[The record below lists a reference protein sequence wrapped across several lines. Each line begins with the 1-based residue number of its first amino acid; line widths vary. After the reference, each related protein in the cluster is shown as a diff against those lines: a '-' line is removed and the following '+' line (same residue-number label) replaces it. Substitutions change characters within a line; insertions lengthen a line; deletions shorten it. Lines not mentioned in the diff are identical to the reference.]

1 MNKFLIA
8 ICYFV
13 VSPVLASPLSLIYE
27 VTSEEDPT
35 VTTSFEKRTPTALRG
50 VLAQNSKA
58 VGAFM
63 TSNPK
68 QYRQTTWSYFTKNAA
83 NSGTG
88 LELLFYKDILWR
100 PYKPAPKSQDI
111 NRVNFVGLDQ
121 ALFFSEQKI
130 SILIED
136 SSRQQQGSGRS
147 QSHDWAIKS

>member
-35 VTTSFEKRTPTALRG
+35 VTTSFEKPTPTALLG

-63 TSNPK
+63 TRNPK
-68 QYRQTTWSYFTKNAA
+68 QYRQTTWSFFTKNAA

-88 LELLFYKDILWR
+88 LELMIDKDILWR
-100 PYKPAPKSQDI
+100 PTKQAPKS
-111 NRVNFVGLDQ
+111 
-121 ALFFSEQKI
+121 
-130 SILIED
+130 
-136 SSRQQQGSGRS
+136 
-147 QSHDWAIKS
+147 